1 MNRTIAVREYATLTT
16 ASVQTTLDVAQLEAG
31 DFDWLLTTL
40 QPSGAANACT
50 MLDRTKL
57 RLGSL
62 VGVIE
67 LPSGV
72 ILEILPKH
80 HEFGETRQARRLLW
94 RMISGALDLPQR
106 EVGGAD
112 LASFDAPLSEWLIQQ
127 YLLQLDRLIKRGLR
141 FDYSRIQ
148 SVEPFVRGRID
159 ATRQLRQGPH
169 RQHLFD
175 VEYDVYLPDRPE
187 NRLLKSALML
197 VAGATRERSNWQLG
211 HELLT
216 MMDPVPH
223 STNIARDFALWSGD
237 RLLAHYVKVRP
248 WCELVLRKELPIAIA
263 GDWRGISVL
272 FPMERL
278 FERYVEKAI
287 ARQVAPGIRF
297 TSQAYGQYLCT
308 HDGGSFFALQPDILL
323 WESEH
328 KRWLLDAKW
337 KIVRPGDRSNRY
349 DLKQSDFY
357 QLFAYGHKYLNG
369 AGDMGLIFPKTSEFV
384 VPLPMFEFS
393 EDLRLWALPFDLDR
407 DELVQPS
414 ELVFPIQRARALTA
428 LGAA

>member
-1 MNRTIAVREYATLTT
+1 MNRAIAVREYATLTT
-16 ASVQTTLDVAQLEAG
+16 SSVPSTLDVAQLDAG

-40 QPSGAANACT
+40 APSGAANGCA

-67 LPSGV
+67 LPSGA

-80 HEFGETRQARRLLW
+80 HEFGETHQARRLLW
-94 RMISGALDLPQR
+94 KMIRGALDLPQR
-106 EVGGAD
+106 EVGRAN

-148 SVEPFVRGRID
+148 AVEPFVRGRVD

-175 VEYDVYLPDRPE
+175 VQYDVYLPDRPE

-197 VAGATRERSNWQLG
+197 VGGTTRERSNWQLA

-216 MMDPVPH
+216 IMDPVPH
-223 STNIARDFALWSGD
+223 STDVTRDLALWSD
-237 RLLAHYVKVRP
+237 ERLLAHYVKVRP
-248 WCELVLRKELPIAIA
+248 WCELILRKELPIALA

-287 ARQVAPGIRF
+287 AKQVTPGIRF
-297 TSQAYGQYLCT
+297 TSQACGQYLCT

-328 KRWLLDAKW
+328 ERWLLDAKW

-349 DLKQSDFY
+349 NLKQSDFY

-369 AGDMGLIFPKTSEFV
+369 TGDLGLIFPKTSEFV
-384 VPLPMFEFS
+384 VPLPMFQFS
-393 EDLRLWALPFDLDR
+393 EHLRLWALPFDLDR
-407 DELVQPS
+407 DELIQPP
-414 ELVFPIQRARALTA
+414 EAVFPVHRPAPSTA
-428 LGAA
+428 LRAA